1 MKSLPATP
9 IGALKEFAE
18 QKYSNFSNQHPQ
30 DFLRSKR
37 LLNVSCTFNLL
48 PVSQWVSMFWRNQ
61 YVIKSHKRIAL
72 ECKRPCGGEVSCW
85 GLSWV

>member
-1 MKSLPATP
+1 MLKRVFLDLDTLKKAIYFDKDGMTSLPATP
-9 IGALKEFAE
+9 IGALKEFAK

-37 LLNVSCTFNLL
+37 LLNVSCTFSLL

-61 YVIKSHKRIAL
+61 
-72 ECKRPCGGEVSCW
+72 
-85 GLSWV
+85 